1 MRKKFSGS
9 ILTLVISMV
18 ALLALVG
25 CTKEV
30 VKEVPTEVVVTKEVV
45 KEVPVE
51 VVVTQDVVEKEVI
64 KTVEVPKEVLVT
76 KEVVKEVPK
85 EIVVTKEVVKEVP
98 VTTTEVVVADLDPGE
113 LVIYSGRKE
122 SLVGAIIEEFEN
134 LTGVDVQV
142 KYGKTFPVATMI
154 LEEGD
159 NSPAD
164 IYYAQDP
171 GGVGFLAAEGRLV
184 TLPDDITG
192 AVADWAKPAD
202 GSWIGISGRARVL
215 VHTATLTD
223 LPSSCEEL
231 TDAKWKGKLG
241 WAPTNSSFQT
251 MVTGMRTMW
260 GEEKTK
266 QWLSDM
272 MANDVGVYPK
282 NTPQVAAAAAEEIS
296 IGLVNHYYLHR
307 FISESGDSFN
317 ARNLF
322 LSDGGPCSLVMVSGA
337 GIVDT
342 GKNRANAEK
351 FLRFMTSKVAQQ
363 YFTGQIYE
371 YPVLA
376 GDHGVKTHML
386 LPALEDLN
394 KPDLSMED
402 LSDLTGTQVIFR
414 DLGMLD

>member
-1 MRKKFSGS
+1 MNR
-9 ILTLVISMV
+9 IVVVV
-18 ALLALVG
+18 ALAMMALTAVFTA
-25 CTKEV
+25 CT
-30 VKEVPTEVVVTKEVV
+30 TEVV

-51 VVVTQDVVEKEVI
+51 VVVEKEVV
-64 KTVEVPKEVLVT
+64 KTVEVPGQT
-76 KEVVKEVPK
+76 
-85 EIVVTKEVVKEVP
+85 ITTEVVKEVP
-98 VTTTEVVVADLDPGE
+98 VEVVVEKEVPTDPGK

-122 SLVGAIIEEFEN
+122 SLIGSIIEEFED
-134 LTGVDVQV
+134 LTGIDVEA

-171 GGVGFLAAEGRLV
+171 GGLGFLSAEGRLV
-184 TLPDDITG
+184 TLPGDITES
-192 AVADWAKPAD
+192 VADWAKPSDAT
-202 GSWIGISGRARVL
+202 WVGISGRARVL
-215 VHTATLTD
+215 VHTATLSD

-251 MVTGMRTMW
+251 MVTGMRAMW
-260 GEEKTK
+260 GEEKTL
-266 QWLSDM
+266 QWLTDM

-307 FISESGDSFN
+307 FISEEGDTFN

-337 GIVDT
+337 GIVNT
-342 GKNRANAEK
+342 GKNRENAEK

-394 KPDLSMED
+394 KPALSMED

>member
-51 VVVTQDVVEKEVI
+51 VVVTQEVVKEVPVEVVVEKEVI
-64 KTVEVPKEVLVT
+64 KQVIKTV
-76 KEVVKEVPK
+76 EVPK

>member
-51 VVVTQDVVEKEVI
+51 VVVTQEVVKEVPVEVVVEKEVI
-64 KTVEVPKEVLVT
+64 KEVIKTV
-76 KEVVKEVPK
+76 EVPK

-192 AVADWAKPAD
+192 AIADWAKPAD

-376 GDHGVKTHML
+376 GDHGVKPHML

>member
-1 MRKKFSGS
+1 VRKKFSGS

-51 VVVTQDVVEKEVI
+51 VVVTQEVVREVPVEVVVEKEVI
-64 KTVEVPKEVLVT
+64 KEVIKTV
-76 KEVVKEVPK
+76 EVPK

>member
-51 VVVTQDVVEKEVI
+51 VVVTQEVVKEVPVEVVVEKEVI
-64 KTVEVPKEVLVT
+64 KEVIKTV
-76 KEVVKEVPK
+76 EVPK

-192 AVADWAKPAD
+192 AIADWAKPAD

>member
-51 VVVTQDVVEKEVI
+51 VVVTQEVVKEVPVEVVVEKEVI
-64 KTVEVPKEVLVT
+64 KEVIKTV
-76 KEVVKEVPK
+76 EVPK

>member
-1 MRKKFSGS
+1 MKRFVVAALAMMA
-9 ILTLVISMV
+9 LTAMV
-18 ALLALVG
+18 TA
-25 CTKEV
+25 CT
-30 VKEVPTEVVVTKEVV
+30 TEVV

-51 VVVTQDVVEKEVI
+51 VVVEKEVVKTVEIPGQTITTEVVKEVPVEVVVEKEVI
-64 KTVEVPKEVLVT
+64 KEVNVPGKDTVTVTEV
-76 KEVVKEVPK
+76 EVVKEV
-85 EIVVTKEVVKEVP
+85 EV
-98 VTTTEVVVADLDPGE
+98 AADPGN

-122 SLVGAIIEEFEN
+122 SLIGSIIEEFED
-134 LTGVDVQV
+134 LTGIDVEA
-142 KYGKTFPVATMI
+142 KYGKTAPMAAMI

-171 GGVGFLAAEGRLV
+171 GGVGFLASQGRLI
-184 TLPDDITG
+184 TLPSDITES
-192 AVADWAKPAD
+192 VADWAKPAD
-202 GSWIGISGRARVL
+202 AKWVGISGRARVL
-215 VHTATLTD
+215 VHTATLGD
-223 LPSSCEEL
+223 LPASCEEL
-231 TDAKWKGKLG
+231 TDAKWKGKVG

-251 MVTGMRTMW
+251 MVTGMRVLW
-260 GEEKTK
+260 GEDKTK
-266 QWLSDM
+266 QWLTDM
-272 MANDVGVYPK
+272 LANDVGVYPK
-282 NTPQVAAAAAEEIS
+282 NTPQVEAASKEEIS

-307 FISESGDSFN
+307 FISDQGDAFN

-342 GKNRANAEK
+342 GKNRENAEK

-376 GDHGVKTHML
+376 GDHGVNTHML
-386 LPALEDLN
+386 LPALEELN
-394 KPDLSMED
+394 KPALTMED
-402 LSDLTGTQVIFR
+402 LSDLEGTAAIFR

>member
-51 VVVTQDVVEKEVI
+51 VVVTQEVVKEVPVEVVVEKEVI
-64 KTVEVPKEVLVT
+64 KEVIKTV
-76 KEVVKEVPK
+76 EVPK

-159 NSPAD
+159 NSQAD

-184 TLPDDITG
+184 TLPDVITG
-192 AVADWAKPAD
+192 AGADWAKPAD
-202 GSWIGISGRARVL
+202 GSWIGISGRA
-215 VHTATLTD
+215 
-223 LPSSCEEL
+223 
-231 TDAKWKGKLG
+231 
-241 WAPTNSSFQT
+241 
-251 MVTGMRTMW
+251 
-260 GEEKTK
+260 
-266 QWLSDM
+266 
-272 MANDVGVYPK
+272 
-282 NTPQVAAAAAEEIS
+282 
-296 IGLVNHYYLHR
+296 
-307 FISESGDSFN
+307 
-317 ARNLF
+317 
-322 LSDGGPCSLVMVSGA
+322 
-337 GIVDT
+337 
-342 GKNRANAEK
+342 
-351 FLRFMTSKVAQQ
+351 
-363 YFTGQIYE
+363 
-371 YPVLA
+371 
-376 GDHGVKTHML
+376 
-386 LPALEDLN
+386 
-394 KPDLSMED
+394 
-402 LSDLTGTQVIFR
+402 
-414 DLGMLD
+414 

>member
-1 MRKKFSGS
+1 MKRF
-9 ILTLVISMV
+9 VVVV
-18 ALLALVG
+18 ALAMMALTAIFTA
-25 CTKEV
+25 CT
-30 VKEVPTEVVVTKEVV
+30 TEVV

-51 VVVTQDVVEKEVI
+51 VVVE
-64 KTVEVPKEVLVT
+64 
-76 KEVVKEVPK
+76 KEVVKTIEVPGQA
-85 EIVVTKEVVKEVP
+85 ITTEVVKEVP
-98 VTTTEVVVADLDPGE
+98 VEVVVEKEVVKTVEVPGATVTTEVVKEVPVVETIVKDLDPGK

-122 SLVGAIIEEFEN
+122 SLIGSIIEEFED
-134 LTGVDVQV
+134 LTGIDVDT

-184 TLPDDITG
+184 TLPEDITG

-202 GSWIGISGRARVL
+202 GSWVGISGRARVL
-215 VHTATLTD
+215 VHTATLSD

-231 TDAKWKGKLG
+231 TDPKWKGKLG
-241 WAPTNSSFQT
+241 WAPSNSSFQT
-251 MVTGMRTMW
+251 MVTGMRSMW
-260 GEEKTK
+260 GEEKTR
-266 QWLSDM
+266 QWLTDM
-272 MANDVGVYPK
+272 MANEVGVYPK

-307 FISESGDSFN
+307 FISESGDTFN

-337 GIVDT
+337 GIVNT
-342 GKNRANAEK
+342 GKNRENAEK

-386 LPALEDLN
+386 LPALEELN
-394 KPDLSMED
+394 KPALSMED

>member
-51 VVVTQDVVEKEVI
+51 VVVTQEVVKEVPVEVVVEKEVI
-64 KTVEVPKEVLVT
+64 K
-76 KEVVKEVPK
+76 EVVKTVEVPK

-192 AVADWAKPAD
+192 AIADWAKPAD

>member
-9 ILTLVISMV
+9 ILTLVICMV

-51 VVVTQDVVEKEVI
+51 VVVTQEVVKEVPVEVVVEKEVI
-64 KTVEVPKEVLVT
+64 KEVIKTV
-76 KEVVKEVPK
+76 EVPK